1 MLQPSRTKFRN
12 QQRGKMRGMANRGS
26 TISFGDYAL
35 KAQESSWITAR
46 QIEAA
51 RRAITGHVKR
61 GGQIWIRVFPDKPVS
76 ARPAETRMGG
86 GKGAVDRWVSVVK
99 RGRILFEIGDVPED
113 IAKEALSRAGHKLPI
128 ATKIISR
135 EELSFL

>member
-1 MLQPSRTKFRN
+1 MLQPSRTKFRK

-26 TISFGDYAL
+26 TIWFDDYAL

-113 IAKEALSRAGHKLPI
+113 IAKEALIRAGHKLPI

-135 EELSFL
+135 EELSF

>member
-1 MLQPSRTKFRN
+1 MLQPSRTKFRK

-113 IAKEALSRAGHKLPI
+113 IAKEALIRAGHKLPI

-135 EELSFL
+135 EELAF

>member
-1 MLQPSRTKFRN
+1 MLQPSRTKFRK
-12 QQRGKMRGMANRGS
+12 QQRGKMRGMALRGS
-26 TISFGDYAL
+26 TISNGDFAL
-35 KAQESSWITAR
+35 KAQESSWISAR

-99 RGRILFEIGDVPED
+99 KGRILFEIADVPED
-113 IAKEALSRAGHKLPI
+113 IAREALTRAGHKLPI
-128 ATKIISR
+128 STKIISR
-135 EELSFL
+135 EELAY

>member
-1 MLQPSRTKFRN
+1 MLQPSRTKYRK
-12 QQRGKMRGMANRGS
+12 QQRGKMRGMATRGS
-26 TISFGDYAL
+26 SISFGDYAL
-35 KAQESSWITAR
+35 KAQESAWITAR

-99 RGRILFEIGDVPED
+99 KGRILFEIGDVPD
-113 IAKEALSRAGHKLPI
+113 DVAKEALKRAGHKLSI
-128 ATKIISR
+128 STKIISR
-135 EELSFL
+135 EEMTI

>member
-1 MLQPSRTKFRN
+1 MKGNSA
-12 QQRGKMRGMANRGS
+12 RGHLLSNG
-26 TISFGDYAL
+26 TFGIKSLDSNFL
-35 KAQESSWITAR
+35 TSR

-99 RGRILFEIGDVPED
+99 KGRILFEIGDVPED
-113 IAKEALSRAGHKLPI
+113 VAKEALKRAGHKLPI
-128 ATKIISR
+128 STKIISR
-135 EELSFL
+135 EELAF

>member
-1 MLQPSRTKFRN
+1 MLQPSRTKFRK

-113 IAKEALSRAGHKLPI
+113 IAKEALIRAGHKLPI

-135 EELSFL
+135 

>member
-1 MLQPSRTKFRN
+1 MLQPSRTKFRK
-12 QQRGKMRGMANRGS
+12 QQRGKMKGMAVRGS
-26 TISFGDYAL
+26 TISNGDFAL

-46 QIEAA
+46 QIESA

-99 RGRILFEIGDVPED
+99 KGRILFEIGDVPED
-113 IAKEALSRAGHKLPI
+113 VAREAIKRAGHKLPI
-128 ATKIISR
+128 STKIISR
-135 EELSFL
+135 EELAF

>member
-1 MLQPSRTKFRN
+1 MLQPSRTKFRK
-12 QQRGKMRGMANRGS
+12 QQRGKMKGMAVRGS
-26 TISFGDYAL
+26 TIVNGDFAL
-35 KAQESSWITAR
+35 KAQESSWISAR
-46 QIEAA
+46 QIESA

-99 RGRILFEIGDVPED
+99 KGRILFEIGDVPED
-113 IAKEALSRAGHKLPI
+113 VAKEALKRAGHKLPI
-128 ATKIISR
+128 STKIISR
-135 EELSFL
+135 EELAF

>member
-1 MLQPSRTKFRN
+1 MLQPSRTKFRK
-12 QQRGKMRGMANRGS
+12 QQRGKMKGMAVRGS
-26 TISFGDYAL
+26 TISNGDFAL

-46 QIEAA
+46 QIESA

-99 RGRILFEIGDVPED
+99 KGRILFEIGDVPED
-113 IAKEALSRAGHKLPI
+113 VAREALKRAGHELPI
-128 ATKIISR
+128 STKIISR
-135 EELSFL
+135 EELAF

>member
-1 MLQPSRTKFRN
+1 MLQPSRTKFRK
-12 QQRGKMRGMANRGS
+12 QQRGKMKGMAVRGS
-26 TISFGDYAL
+26 TISNGDFAL

-46 QIEAA
+46 QIESA
-51 RRAITGHVKR
+51 RRAITRHVKR

-99 RGRILFEIGDVPED
+99 KGRILFEIGDVPED
-113 IAKEALSRAGHKLPI
+113 VAREALKRAGHKLPI
-128 ATKIISR
+128 STKIISR
-135 EELSFL
+135 EELAF